1 MMQREEGVNGF
12 TVYSEYFLTR
22 DVYSTTS
29 RQLQSHDSTGG
40 VKMRHISILMN
51 SLVFSCLL
59 TGAASVSQAAIV
71 TATYQ
76 VTAGDF
82 EDSNFNPPPSPST
95 TAVSG
100 TVTFTFDTEIPSQN
114 EIMPD
119 TVTGF
124 DITDND
130 GITLDYDETNSGVNT
145 DLNIFTDFGRITY
158 GGSTSSVDFMVGISD
173 DFRLQW
179 DINLTDFEV
188 TSVFENFVY
197 VTTADP
203 FYRAGY
209 TTVELISVSAVPIGP
224 AAPMF
229 LLGATMIG
237 LVSFRRKE
245 RAEY

>member
-1 MMQREEGVNGF
+1 
-12 TVYSEYFLTR
+12 
-22 DVYSTTS
+22 
-29 RQLQSHDSTGG
+29 
-40 VKMRHISILMN
+40 MRYISIFVKSIL
-51 SLVFSCLL
+51 SGCLL
-59 TGAASVSQAAIV
+59 LGAAAVSQAAII

-82 EDSNFNPPPSPST
+82 EDSNFNPPPPPST
-95 TAVSG
+95 TFVSG

-124 DITDND
+124 DITDNN
-130 GITLDYDETNSGVNT
+130 GTTHDYNETDSGVNT

-158 GGSTSSVDFMVGISD
+158 GGNTSSVDFMVGLSD

-179 DINLTDFEV
+179 DINLTNFEV
-188 TSVFENFVY
+188 TSVFENFAY
-197 VTTADP
+197 VTTTDP

-229 LLGATMIG
+229 LLGAAMLG

-245 RAEY
+245 RAS

>member
-1 MMQREEGVNGF
+1 MRYITIFVKS
-12 TVYSEYFLTR
+12 TVS
-22 DVYSTTS
+22 
-29 RQLQSHDSTGG
+29 G
-40 VKMRHISILMN
+40 
-51 SLVFSCLL
+51 CLL
-59 TGAASVSQAAIV
+59 LGAATVSQAAII

-82 EDSNFNPPPSPST
+82 EDSNFNPPPPPST
-95 TAVSG
+95 TFVSG
-100 TVTFTFDTEIPSQN
+100 TVTFTFDTAIPSQN

-119 TVTGF
+119 AVTGF

-145 DLNIFTDFGRITY
+145 DLNIFTDSGRITY
-158 GGSTSSVDFMVGISD
+158 GGNTSSVDFMVGLSD

-179 DINLTDFEV
+179 DINLTNFEV
-188 TSVFENFVY
+188 TSVFENFAY

-209 TTVELISVSAVPIGP
+209 TTVELIGVSAVPIGP

-229 LLGATMIG
+229 LLGAAMLG

-245 RAEY
+245 RA